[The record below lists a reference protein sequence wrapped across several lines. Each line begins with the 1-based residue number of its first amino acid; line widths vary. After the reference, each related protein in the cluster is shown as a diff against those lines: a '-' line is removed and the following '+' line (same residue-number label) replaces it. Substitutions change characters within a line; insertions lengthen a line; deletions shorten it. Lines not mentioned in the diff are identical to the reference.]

1 MSLGSNV
8 MASDGLRP
16 VERARNAQVQLEAR
30 VREETTA
37 AAQRLTAAVAHEQAH
52 TEEARRLREQAV
64 DQASSLRLELQQA
77 LQKLAAADHVSSER
91 LQRLQV
97 DVVTL
102 EARRTTLE
110 SQLDKATTE
119 RAAALDE
126 KRVLEGHLATATAD
140 KRALEEL
147 VRRMEAFSAAQ
158 LEGAKEVQQSLRT
171 RLEAAASERL
181 ALLQQQDAAA
191 TGWRR
196 AQEHLAAVTAEKRAA
211 DAMCSR
217 LEELVAMWQARC
229 ERMEVAVRKAEAW
242 GRLDHRHR
250 DEMAAVVTGPLPTVA
265 RSAPASPPPLLP
277 PSTPLPPPSV
287 LRSPVPDAL
296 TRAVHLRVA
305 GTASPSLASL
315 AGGSRAPSTIDDR
328 ERHALAEA
336 VAAER
341 VRQQEFVEHTLTQQ
355 QTAAVAQQR
364 QLAEQLHRIDAQR
377 AVHECALAEQT
388 DRVLQRERA
397 AMMTGAAGALAAAAA
412 QREADAA
419 EASVRTAARAA
430 LASMDL
436 NSVLKIVSQ
445 AEADAEAAAW
455 AGTPSTVSAAPQPAA
470 PLQTAISG
478 WGSSLRPTEAA
489 PPPEASRAVEA
500 ARAASASA
508 DVATLLERQQL
519 LREASS
525 TALQA
530 STSSGQV
537 P

>member
-1 MSLGSNV
+1 M
-8 MASDGLRP
+8 
-16 VERARNAQVQLEAR
+16 
-30 VREETTA
+30 
-37 AAQRLTAAVAHEQAH
+37 
-52 TEEARRLREQAV
+52 
-64 DQASSLRLELQQA
+64 
-77 LQKLAAADHVSSER
+77 
-91 LQRLQV
+91 
-97 DVVTL
+97 
-102 EARRTTLE
+102 
-110 SQLDKATTE
+110 
-119 RAAALDE
+119 
-126 KRVLEGHLATATAD
+126 
-140 KRALEEL
+140 
-147 VRRMEAFSAAQ
+147 
-158 LEGAKEVQQSLRT
+158 
-171 RLEAAASERL
+171 
-181 ALLQQQDAAA
+181 
-191 TGWRR
+191 
-196 AQEHLAAVTAEKRAA
+196 
-211 DAMCSR
+211 
-217 LEELVAMWQARC
+217 
-229 ERMEVAVRKAEAW
+229 
-242 GRLDHRHR
+242 
-250 DEMAAVVTGPLPTVA
+250 
-265 RSAPASPPPLLP
+265 
-277 PSTPLPPPSV
+277 
-287 LRSPVPDAL
+287 
-296 TRAVHLRVA
+296 
-305 GTASPSLASL
+305 
-315 AGGSRAPSTIDDR
+315 
-328 ERHALAEA
+328 
-336 VAAER
+336 AAER

-445 AEADAEAAAW
+445 AEAEAEAAAW
-455 AGTPSTVSAAPQPAA
+455 AGTPSTVSTAPQPAV
-470 PLQTAISG
+470 PLQTAIPG
-478 WGSSLRPTEAA
+478 WVSPLMPTQAA

>member
-1 MSLGSNV
+1 M
-8 MASDGLRP
+8 
-16 VERARNAQVQLEAR
+16 
-30 VREETTA
+30 REETTA

-52 TEEARRLREQAV
+52 TEEARRLREHAVEQAN
-64 DQASSLRLELQQA
+64 SLRLELQQA
-77 LQKLAAADHVSSER
+77 LQKLAAADHASSER

-97 DVVTL
+97 DVVSL

-110 SQLDKATTE
+110 SQLDKVTSE
-119 RAAALDE
+119 RATALDE

-171 RLEAAASERL
+171 RLEAAAAERL

-211 DAMCSR
+211 DAMCSK
-217 LEELVAMWQARC
+217 LEELVTMWQARC
-229 ERMEVAVRKAEAW
+229 ERMEVVARKAEAW

-250 DEMAAVVTGPLPTVA
+250 DEMAAVVSGPLPTAA
-265 RSAPASPPPLLP
+265 RSAPASPPPMFWA
-277 PSTPLPPPSV
+277 STPLPPPSV

-296 TRAVHLRVA
+296 ARAVHLRVA
-305 GTASPSLASL
+305 GTASPSLA
-315 AGGSRAPSTIDDR
+315 GGSRAPSTIDDRDRDRDRDRSTIDDR

-355 QTAAVAQQR
+355 QTAAVAHQR

-388 DRVLQRERA
+388 DRILQRERA
-397 AMMTGAAGALAAAAA
+397 AMMTGAAGTLAAAAA

-500 ARAASASA
+500 SRAASASA

-530 STSSGQV
+530 STSCGQCHNL
-537 P
+537 

>member
-171 RLEAAASERL
+171 RLEAAAAERL

-305 GTASPSLASL
+305 GTASPSLA
-315 AGGSRAPSTIDDR
+315 GGSRAPSTIDDR

-445 AEADAEAAAW
+445 AEAEAEAAAW
-455 AGTPSTVSAAPQPAA
+455 AGTPSTVSTAPQPAV
-470 PLQTAISG
+470 PLQTAIPG
-478 WGSSLRPTEAA
+478 WVSPLRPTQAA

-530 STSSGQV
+530 STSSSQV

>member
-64 DQASSLRLELQQA
+64 EQASSLRLELQQA

-445 AEADAEAAAW
+445 AEAEAEAAAW
-455 AGTPSTVSAAPQPAA
+455 AGTPSTVSTAPQPAV
-470 PLQTAISG
+470 PLQTAIPG
-478 WGSSLRPTEAA
+478 WVSPLRPTQAA